1 MMASVYENRYEVLP
15 LATDRFG
22 RMLPS
27 MMLRLSQQISGE
39 HCTILGVDQPYL
51 DEKGLFWAIIRSDLQ
66 ISRIPAAGEMLK
78 LRTWPMPTTRTAYPR
93 AVIAYDE
100 AGEEV
105 FRVSSLWILMDR
117 ESRAMVLPGKSGVEV
132 NGIEA
137 EQIALP
143 RSLSPITPNATEDR
157 SVRFLDLDKNQH
169 MNNARYLD
177 WVYDALPDDFHED
190 HRLRRAALCYLN
202 EARFGH
208 DLTLGWAFADENS
221 LQMDISRQ
229 NLGRIFSAKLDF
241 DIVVP

>member
-1 MMASVYENRYEVLP
+1 MMTSVYENRYEVLP

-51 DEKGLFWAIIRSDLQ
+51 DAKGLFWAIIRSDLQ
-66 ISRIPAAGEMLK
+66 ITRLPAAEEKLT
-78 LRTWPMPTTRTAYPR
+78 LRTWPLPTTRTAYPR

-132 NGIEA
+132 NGIEPEA
-137 EQIALP
+137 VSLP
-143 RSLSPITPNATEDR
+143 RSLSPIIPTASENR

-169 MNNARYLD
+169 MNNARYMD
-177 WVYDALPDDFHED
+177 WVYDALPDGFHES
-190 HRLRRAALCYLN
+190 HALHHAALCYLN
-202 EARFGH
+202 EARFGQA
-208 DLTLGWAFADENS
+208 LTLGWAFTDQGS
-221 LQMDISRQ
+221 LQLDISSPDS
-229 NLGRIFSAKLDF
+229 GRIFSAKLAF
-241 DIVVP
+241 DTVVP

>member
-132 NGIEA
+132 NGIEPEA
-137 EQIALP
+137 VSLP
-143 RSLSPITPNATEDR
+143 RSLSPIIPTASENR

-177 WVYDALPDDFHED
+177 WVYDALPDGFHES
-190 HRLRRAALCYLN
+190 HALRHAALCYLN
-202 EARFGH
+202 EARFGQA
-208 DLTLGWAFADENS
+208 LTLGWAFTDQGS
-221 LQMDISRQ
+221 LQLDISSPDS
-229 NLGRIFSAKLDF
+229 GRIFSAKLDF

>member
-1 MMASVYENRYEVLP
+1 MMTSVYENRYEVLP

-39 HCTILGVDQPYL
+39 HCTLLGVDQPYL
-51 DEKGLFWAIIRSDLQ
+51 DEKGLFWAIIRNDLQ
-66 ISRIPAAGEMLK
+66 ITRLPAAEEKLT
-78 LRTWPMPTTRTAYPR
+78 LRTWPLPTTRTAYPR

-137 EQIALP
+137 EQIPLP
-143 RSLSPITPNATEDR
+143 RSLSPVTPAATEDR

-177 WVYDALPDDFHED
+177 WVYDALPDGFHES
-190 HRLRRAALCYLN
+190 HALRHAALCYLN
-202 EARFGH
+202 EARFGQA
-208 DLTLGWAFADENS
+208 LTLGWAFTDKNS
-221 LQMDISRQ
+221 LQLDISSPDS
-229 NLGRIFSAKLDF
+229 GRIFSAQLAF
-241 DIVVP
+241 DTVVP

>member
-1 MMASVYENRYEVLP
+1 MMTSVYENRYEVLP

-39 HCTILGVDQPYL
+39 HCTLLGVDQPYL

-66 ISRIPAAGEMLK
+66 ITRLPAAEEKLT
-78 LRTWPMPTTRTAYPR
+78 LRTWPLPTTRTAYPR

-137 EQIALP
+137 EQITLP
-143 RSLSPITPNATEDR
+143 RSLSPITPTATEDR

-177 WVYDALPDDFHED
+177 WVYDALPDGFHES
-190 HRLRRAALCYLN
+190 HALRHAALCYLN
-202 EARFGH
+202 EARFGQA
-208 DLTLGWAFADENS
+208 LTLGWAFTDQGS
-221 LQMDISRQ
+221 LQLDISSPDS
-229 NLGRIFSAKLDF
+229 GRIFSAKLAF
-241 DIVVP
+241 DTVVP